1 MGLQDTVLH
10 WLSYYW
16 EKNGEDGASHK
27 VTLEINWCELTDYQV
42 HQCYR
47 IKTHVD
53 SMGRKKNKSSL
64 LKTPWDIVLSVYL
77 TMLGLYDFNTMV
89 TGLERWVNGYKN
101 ACHTSVTICAEIP
114 RAQNV
119 AEYKCNA
126 STPLVKLW
134 GERKI
139 TQKSMGSACHKY
151 MAMQ

>member
-1 MGLQDTVLH
+1 
-10 WLSYYW
+10 
-16 EKNGEDGASHK
+16 
-27 VTLEINWCELTDYQV
+27 
-42 HQCYR
+42 
-47 IKTHVD
+47 
-53 SMGRKKNKSSL
+53 
-64 LKTPWDIVLSVYL
+64 
-77 TMLGLYDFNTMV
+77 MLGLYDFNTMV